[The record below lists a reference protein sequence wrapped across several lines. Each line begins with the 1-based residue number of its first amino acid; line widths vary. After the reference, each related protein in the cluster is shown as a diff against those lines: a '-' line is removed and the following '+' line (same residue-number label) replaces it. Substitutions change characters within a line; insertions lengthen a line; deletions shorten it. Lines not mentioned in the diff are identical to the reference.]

1 MIPGTRALCV
11 GNSYAFYCT
20 ERPSIATKPRLAARG
35 LFRGELFA
43 PGFSGQSVELMSDRL
58 PNAIDRHVASRLR
71 LRRLEA
77 GLSQT
82 TLADALGIS
91 FQQLQKYEGATN
103 RISAGALYQLALT
116 LDVPVQYFFDGL
128 SRRDK
133 KRG

>member
-1 MIPGTRALCV
+1 MISNFENAGLGPASPRG
-11 GNSYAFYCT
+11 AFFVANC
-20 ERPSIATKPRLAARG
+20 S
-35 LFRGELFA
+35 

-58 PNAIDRHVASRLR
+58 PKAVDRHVASRLR

>member
-1 MIPGTRALCV
+1 
-11 GNSYAFYCT
+11 
-20 ERPSIATKPRLAARG
+20 
-35 LFRGELFA
+35 
-43 PGFSGQSVELMSDRL
+43 MSDRL

-71 LRRLEA
+71 LRRLEV

-82 TLADALGIS
+82 ALADALGVT

-128 SRRDK
+128 SRRRN